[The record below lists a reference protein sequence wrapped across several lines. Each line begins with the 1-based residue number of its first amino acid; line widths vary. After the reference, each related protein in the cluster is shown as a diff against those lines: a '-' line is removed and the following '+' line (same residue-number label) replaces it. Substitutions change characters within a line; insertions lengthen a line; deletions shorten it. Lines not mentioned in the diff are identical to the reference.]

1 MDILTYYE
9 RLDDYNTD
17 LAERASN
24 KLLGFLR
31 TAIGKK
37 VTVRLDYHG
46 NKHTDEEYSSALK
59 KTSIIVLAIL
69 LLPLSILSA
78 TLGIIVYQFSSTHGK
93 NLLSEKKITKKEEP
107 LPVSPIKG
115 NEEEEIPPSPPSRSP
130 SPPPSPRAHT
140 PPSSPKLPSETKVPS
155 IGVQVAGEYQ
165 ILSQEQFIELI
176 EKRGKEIECLD
187 MKHITISLSVLLIN
201 IPNIQIVCFRNCHF
215 ENDDLSG
222 FEAELPKLH
231 KLSVIDC
238 NLTSEQLLTLKEVRF
253 SDLKTLDLSNN
264 WIDDDG
270 IPTLLQTFS
279 KCKLHSLDL
288 TENQISGVGTS
299 AIGDCDSLYYLDEL
313 YMDGNPLDDMAIDN
327 LFNRRRLNIRTFS
340 LTNEQLTDKGL
351 EYLASWKNSN
361 PANRLMLSTPQL
373 F

>member
-69 LLPLSILSA
+69 LLPLSVLAA
-78 TLGIIVYQFSSTHGK
+78 TIGIIIIRFSSTHGK
-93 NLLSEKKITKKEEP
+93 DLLNEKKITKDEEP
-107 LPVSPIKG
+107 LPVTPI
-115 NEEEEIPPSPPSRSP
+115 NENKEEEIPPSPPSRLQSL
-130 SPPPSPRAHT
+130 T
-140 PPSSPKLPSETKVPS
+140 PPSSPKLPPEIRIPF
-155 IGVQVAGEYQ
+155 IGVQVGGEYQ
-165 ILSQEQFIELI
+165 KLDQPQFIELI
-176 EKRGKEIECLD
+176 EKRGKEIECLE
-187 MKHITISLSVLLIN
+187 MKHITISLSVLLLN
-201 IPNIQIVCFRNCHF
+201 IPNVQILSFRNCHF

-222 FEAELPKLH
+222 FEAELPNLH
-231 KLSVIDC
+231 KLNMIDC

-253 SDLKTLDLSNN
+253 TDLKTLDLSKN
-264 WIDDDG
+264 WIDDKG
-270 IPTLLQTFS
+270 IPTLIQTFS
-279 KCKLHSLDL
+279 KCRLHSLDL
-288 TENQISGVGTS
+288 TENQISGVGTT
-299 AIGDCDSLYYLDEL
+299 AIGDSDSLHYLDEL
-313 YMDGNPLDDMAIDN
+313 YLDGNPLDDDAIDN
-327 LFNRRRLNIRTFS
+327 LFNRRRLNITTLS
-340 LTNEQLTDKGL
+340 VTNEQLTDEGL

-361 PANRLMLSTPQL
+361 PANRLMLSTP
-373 F
+373 